1 MAPVES
7 TTSLTLRLK
16 QAELVLRRT
25 LEPVLDDQQITF
37 EHWQVLAA
45 LLEQP
50 GLRMTDLAEAAVL
63 PAATLTR
70 HVDRLVERALVIRR
84 IDPDDKRRA
93 VVALSARGEQLAN
106 RLRDVESQADVRS
119 DAGPVAQVV
128 GQA

>member
-1 MAPVES
+1 M
-7 TTSLTLRLK
+7 TLRLK
-16 QAELVLRRT
+16 QAELALRRT
-25 LEPVLDDQQITF
+25 LEHVLDDEQITF

-84 IDPDDKRRA
+84 IDPGDKRRA
-93 VVALSARGEQLAN
+93 VVALSTRGERLAT
-106 RLRDVESQADVRS
+106 RLREIESQVGIVL
-119 DAGPVAQVV
+119 DAGAPVR
-128 GQA
+128 G

>member
-1 MAPVES
+1 MTSIES
-7 TTSLTLRLK
+7 ATSVTLRLK
-16 QAELVLRRT
+16 RAKLALRRA
-25 LEPVLDDQQITF
+25 LEPVLDAESITF

-70 HVDRLVERALVIRR
+70 HVDRLVEHALVIRR

-93 VVALSARGEQLAN
+93 VVALSARGKRVAAGLRGIELNAEADASAN
-106 RLRDVESQADVRS
+106 EIVTA
-119 DAGPVAQVV
+119 
-128 GQA
+128 